1 MQPEQPSRR
10 PRRQFLTV
18 GQGIGIALLL
28 LGMIAWVVVIMLG
41 FQLQR
46 GIQENLRLIIE
57 LAESAGAS

>member
-1 MQPEQPSRR
+1 MQPEQPARR
-10 PRRQFLTV
+10 PRRQYLSV
-18 GQGIGIALLL
+18 SQGIGIALLL
-28 LGMIAWVVVIMLG
+28 LGMIAWVVVILLG